1 MGDCIMVEVL
11 EDISVLES
19 LLIAMNEG
27 ASDEKRG
34 ALNAVE
40 SLLAKKKKIID
51 EFEKEYCP
59 SD

>member
-1 MGDCIMVEVL
+1 MVEVL

-19 LLIAMNEG
+19 LLIAMDEG

-40 SLLAKKKKIID
+40 SLLAKKKKLVD
-51 EFEKEYCP
+51 DFEKEYA
-59 SD
+59 DEVELVG